1 MLIDTPFI
9 QDSTITRN
17 TVISGSTSFT
27 GSIKIKP
34 SDLTVQPNAVY
45 LTLDT
50 NTGKVGKSTVISITT
65 SGTSGTAGS
74 SGTSATAGT
83 SGLTGYPGSSGT
95 SGAGTA
101 IFTGSTYPITA
112 SRAITASYALNAT
125 GGTTTLYTGS
135 TYPITASWAV
145 SSSYALYALS
155 GGTQLYTGSTYPI
168 TASWAVSSSYA
179 LYALSG
185 GGTQLYTGSTYPITA
200 SWAVS
205 SSYALYALSGGGT
218 QLYTGSKYP
227 ITSSWG
233 ITASYALNSG
243 NGVSVTFTSSFFK
256 DEALS
261 SITCSAYYSYYH
273 LSTENDLN
281 IRVTGS
287 KTPSAFSIR
296 LVNSG
301 STSHTIK
308 LSPYNTIEWAGVA
321 SGFDSTGSI
330 LMAGNQELFFSFI
343 FYDNAAIGRP
353 VSKSIAFITDLK
365 TPGLQNKTTAQNL
378 YILGDGLSGMV
389 SGSINDPN
397 TYIFSADGGGIEPS
411 VSGLGG
417 KAFWGWMPVYVV
429 GYGRKFLPL
438 YE

>member
-9 QDSTITRN
+9 QDPTITRK

-27 GSIKIKP
+27 GSVSIRP
-34 SDLTVQPNAVY
+34 SDLSAQANAVY

-50 NTGKVGKSTVISITT
+50 NTGKLGKSNIIVITT
-65 SGTSGTAGS
+65 SGTAGTAGS

-95 SGAGTA
+95 SGVGSTLY
-101 IFTGSTYPITA
+101 TGSTYPITA
-112 SRAITASYALNAT
+112 SNAITASYALNGNA
-125 GGTTTLYTGS
+125 GGTQLYTAS

-155 GGTQLYTGSTYPI
+155 GGTQLFTGSTYPI
-168 TASWAVSSSYA
+168 TASWA
-179 LYALSG
+179 LYAISG
-185 GGTQLYTGSTYPITA
+185 GTKLFTGST
-200 SWAVS
+200 
-205 SSYALYALSGGGT
+205 
-218 QLYTGSKYP
+218 YP

-243 NGVSVTFTSSFFK
+243 TSTAVLFTSSFFK
-256 DEALS
+256 GEILS
-261 SITCSAYYSYYH
+261 KITCSAYYSYYH
-273 LSTENDLN
+273 LSTQNDLN
-281 IRVTGS
+281 VRLTGS

-301 STSHTIK
+301 SVSHRVR

-321 SGFDSTGSI
+321 SGFDNTGSI

-343 FYDNAAIGRP
+343 FYDNAGIGRP

-378 YILGDGLSGMV
+378 YILGEGLSGMV

-397 TYIFSADGGGIEPS
+397 TYIFTADGGGTEPS
-411 VSGLGG
+411 AAGLTS
-417 KAFWGWMPVYVV
+417 KNFWGWMPVYVE

>member
-9 QDSTITRN
+9 QDPTITRK

-27 GSIKIKP
+27 GSVSIRP
-34 SDLTVQPNAVY
+34 SDLSAQANAVY

-50 NTGKVGKSTVISITT
+50 NTGKLGKSNIIVITT
-65 SGTSGTAGS
+65 SGTAGTAGS

-95 SGAGTA
+95 SGVGSTLY
-101 IFTGSTYPITA
+101 TGSSYPITA
-112 SRAITASYALNAT
+112 SWAVTASYALNGNAA
-125 GGTTTLYTGS
+125 GSQLYTGS

-155 GGTQLYTGSTYPI
+155 GGTQLFTGSTYPI
-168 TASWAVSSSYA
+168 TASWA
-179 LYALSG
+179 LYAISG
-185 GGTQLYTGSTYPITA
+185 GTKLFTGST
-200 SWAVS
+200 
-205 SSYALYALSGGGT
+205 
-218 QLYTGSKYP
+218 YP

-243 NGVSVTFTSSFFK
+243 TSTAVLFTSSFFK
-256 DEALS
+256 GEVLS
-261 SITCSAYYSYYH
+261 KITCSAYYSYYH
-273 LSTENDLN
+273 LSTQNDLN
-281 IRVTGS
+281 IRLTGS
-287 KTPSAFSIR
+287 KIPSAFSIR

-301 STSHTIK
+301 SVSHRVR

-321 SGFDSTGSI
+321 SGFDNTGSI

-343 FYDNAAIGRP
+343 FYDNAGIGRP

-378 YILGDGLSGMV
+378 YILGEGLSGMV

-397 TYIFSADGGGIEPS
+397 TYIFTADGGGTEPS
-411 VSGLGG
+411 AAGLTS
-417 KAFWGWMPVYVV
+417 KPFWGWMPVYVE

>member
-9 QDSTITRN
+9 KDPT
-17 TVISGSTSFT
+17 ISGSTVIT
-27 GSIKIKP
+27 GSIKIQP
-34 SDLTVQPNAVY
+34 SDLSVQPNAVY
-45 LTLDT
+45 LTVDN

-95 SGAGTA
+95 SGAGSVL
-101 IFTGSTYPITA
+101 FTGSTYPITA

-135 TYPITASWAV
+135 TYPITASVAITA
-145 SSSYALYALS
+145 SYAL
-155 GGTQLYTGSTYPI
+155 GGVGTQLYTGSTYPI

-185 GGTQLYTGSTYPITA
+185 GTQLYTASTYPITA

-205 SSYALYALSGGGT
+205 SSYALYALSGGT
-218 QLYTGSKYP
+218 QLYTGSVYP

-243 NGVSVTFTSSFFK
+243 NSVAVIFTSSFFK
-256 DEALS
+256 DESLS
-261 SITCSAYYSYYH
+261 RITCSAYYSYYH
-273 LSTENDLN
+273 LSTQNDLS
-281 IRVTGS
+281 IKITGS
-287 KTPSAFSIR
+287 NIPSAFSVR

-301 STSHTIK
+301 SASNRIRIF
-308 LSPYNTIEWAGVA
+308 PYNTIEWAGVA
-321 SGFDSTGSI
+321 SGFDNTGSI

-343 FYDNAAIGRP
+343 FYNDTSIGRP
-353 VSKSIAFITDLK
+353 VSRSIAFITDLK

-378 YILGDGLSGMV
+378 YIVGEGLSGMV

-417 KAFWGWMPVYVV
+417 KAFWGWMPVYVA

>member
-1 MLIDTPFI
+1 MLIDSPLVK
-9 QDSTITRN
+9 DG
-17 TVISGSTSFT
+17 VMSGSSVFT
-27 GSIKIKP
+27 GSVNIRP
-34 SDLTVQPNAVY
+34 SDLTIQSNAVY
-45 LTLDT
+45 LTLDI
-50 NTGKVGKSTVISITT
+50 NTGKIGKSTVILTTT
-65 SGTSGTAGS
+65 SGTSGVSGTAGTA
-74 SGTSATAGT
+74 GTSATAGT

-95 SGAGTA
+95 SGAGTTLH
-101 IFTGSTYPITA
+101 TGSTYPITA
-112 SRAITASYALNAT
+112 SRAITASYALNAN
-125 GGTTTLYTGS
+125 
-135 TYPITASWAV
+135 
-145 SSSYALYALS
+145 
-155 GGTQLYTGSTYPI
+155 
-168 TASWAVSSSYA
+168 
-179 LYALSG
+179 SG

-205 SSYALYALSGGGT
+205 ASYALYALSGGT
-218 QLYTGSKYP
+218 KLYTGSIYP

-243 NGVSVTFTSSFFK
+243 TSVAVLFTSSFFK
-256 DEALS
+256 GELLS
-261 SITCSAYYSYYH
+261 KITCSAYYSYYH
-273 LSTENDLN
+273 LSTENNLN
-281 IRVTGS
+281 IRLTGS
-287 KTPSAFSIR
+287 KIPSAFSIR

-301 STSHTIK
+301 SISHRVR

-321 SGFDSTGSI
+321 SGFDNTGSI

-343 FYDNAAIGRP
+343 FYNNAGIGRP

-397 TYIFSADGGGIEPS
+397 TYIFTVDGGGTEPS
-411 VSGLGG
+411 VAGLNSKG
-417 KAFWGWMPVYVV
+417 FWGWMPVYVA

>member
-9 QDSTITRN
+9 NDPT
-17 TVISGSTSFT
+17 ISGSTVFT
-27 GSIKIKP
+27 GSIKIQP
-34 SDLTVQPNAVY
+34 SDLSVQPNAVY
-45 LTLDT
+45 LTVDN

-95 SGAGTA
+95 SGVGASLY
-101 IFTGSTYPITA
+101 TGSTYPVTA
-112 SRAITASYALNAT
+112 SWALTASYALNAN
-125 GGTTTLYTGS
+125 
-135 TYPITASWAV
+135 A
-145 SSSYALYALS
+145 

-185 GGTQLYTGSTYPITA
+185 GTQLFTGST
-200 SWAVS
+200 
-205 SSYALYALSGGGT
+205 
-218 QLYTGSKYP
+218 YP

-243 NGVSVTFTSSFFK
+243 TSTAVLFTSSFFK
-256 DEALS
+256 GEVLS
-261 SITCSAYYSYYH
+261 KITCSAYYSYYH

-281 IRVTGS
+281 IRLTGS

-301 STSHTIK
+301 SISHTVR

-365 TPGLQNKTTAQNL
+365 TPGLQDKTTAQNL
-378 YILGDGLSGMV
+378 YILGEGLSGMV

-397 TYIFSADGGGIEPS
+397 TYIFTADGGGTEPS
-411 VSGLGG
+411 VAGLTS
-417 KAFWGWMPVYVV
+417 KSFWGWMPVYVE

>member
-9 QDSTITRN
+9 QDPTITRKI
-17 TVISGSTSFT
+17 VMSGSTQFT
-27 GSIKIKP
+27 GSINIRP
-34 SDLTVQPNAVY
+34 SDLSAQTNAVY

-50 NTGKVGKSTVISITT
+50 NTGKLGKSNIIVITT

-74 SGTSATAGT
+74 SGTSATSGT

-95 SGAGTA
+95 SGVGSTLH
-101 IFTGSTYPITA
+101 TGSKYPIT
-112 SRAITASYALNAT
+112 SSWSVTASYALNANA
-125 GGTTTLYTGS
+125 GGTQLYTAS

-155 GGTQLYTGSTYPI
+155 GGTKLFTGSTYPI
-168 TASWAVSSSYA
+168 TASWAVN
-179 LYALSG
+179 
-185 GGTQLYTGSTYPITA
+185 GGTKLYTGST
-200 SWAVS
+200 
-205 SSYALYALSGGGT
+205 
-218 QLYTGSKYP
+218 YP

-243 NGVSVTFTSSFFK
+243 TAVAVLFTSSFFK
-256 DEALS
+256 NEVLS
-261 SITCSAYYSYYH
+261 RITCSAYYSYYH
-273 LSTENDLN
+273 LSTQNDLN
-281 IRVTGS
+281 IRLTGS
-287 KTPSAFSIR
+287 KIPSAFSIR

-301 STSHTIK
+301 SASHRIR

-321 SGFDSTGSI
+321 SGFDNTGSI

-397 TYIFSADGGGIEPS
+397 TYIFTADGGGTEPS
-411 VSGLGG
+411 AAGLNS
-417 KAFWGWMPVYVV
+417 KNFWGWMPVYVE

>member
-9 QDSTITRN
+9 QDPTITRKI
-17 TVISGSTSFT
+17 VISGSTSFT
-27 GSIKIKP
+27 GSISILP
-34 SDLTVQPNAVY
+34 SDLSAQTNAVY

-50 NTGKVGKSTVISITT
+50 NTGKLGKSNFIVITT
-65 SGTSGTAGS
+65 SGTAGTAGS

-95 SGAGTA
+95 SGAGT
-101 IFTGSTYPITA
+101 IIHTGSTYPIT
-112 SRAITASYALNAT
+112 SSWSIT
-125 GGTTTLYTGS
+125 
-135 TYPITASWAV
+135 
-145 SSSYALYALS
+145 SSYTLN

-168 TASWAVSSSYA
+168 TASWAASASYA

-185 GGTQLYTGSTYPITA
+185 GTKLYTGSTYPIT
-200 SWAVS
+200 
-205 SSYALYALSGGGT
+205 
-218 QLYTGSKYP
+218 
-227 ITSSWG
+227 SSWG
-233 ITASYALNSG
+233 VTASYALNSG
-243 NGVSVTFTSSFFK
+243 NSVAVLFTSSFFK
-256 DEALS
+256 GELLS
-261 SITCSAYYSYYH
+261 KITCSAYYSYYH
-273 LSTENDLN
+273 LSTENNLN
-281 IRVTGS
+281 IKLTGS
-287 KTPSAFSIR
+287 NTPSAFSIR

-301 STSHTIK
+301 SVSNRVR

-321 SGFDSTGSI
+321 SGFDNTGSI

-343 FYDNAAIGRP
+343 FYNNAGIGRP

-378 YILGDGLSGMV
+378 YILGDGLSGMI

-397 TYIFSADGGGIEPS
+397 TYIFTVDGGGTEPS
-411 VSGLGG
+411 VAGLNS
-417 KAFWGWMPVYVV
+417 KPFWGWMPVYVE

>member
-9 QDSTITRN
+9 QDPTITRKI
-17 TVISGSTSFT
+17 VMSGSTQFT
-27 GSIKIKP
+27 GSINIRP
-34 SDLTVQPNAVY
+34 SDLSAQTNAVY

-50 NTGKVGKSTVISITT
+50 NTGKLGKSNIIVITT

-74 SGTSATAGT
+74 SGTSATSGT

-95 SGAGTA
+95 SGVGSTLH
-101 IFTGSTYPITA
+101 TGSKYPIT
-112 SRAITASYALNAT
+112 SSWSVTASYALNANA
-125 GGTTTLYTGS
+125 GGTQLYTAS

-155 GGTQLYTGSTYPI
+155 GGTKLFTGSTYPI
-168 TASWAVSSSYA
+168 TASWAVN
-179 LYALSG
+179 
-185 GGTQLYTGSTYPITA
+185 GGTKLYTGST
-200 SWAVS
+200 
-205 SSYALYALSGGGT
+205 
-218 QLYTGSKYP
+218 YP

-243 NGVSVTFTSSFFK
+243 TAVAVLFTSSFFK
-256 DEALS
+256 NEVLS
-261 SITCSAYYSYYH
+261 RITCSAYYSYYH
-273 LSTENDLN
+273 LSTQNDLN
-281 IRVTGS
+281 IRLTGS
-287 KTPSAFSIR
+287 KIPSAFSIR

-301 STSHTIK
+301 SASHRIR

-321 SGFDSTGSI
+321 SGFDNTGSI

>member
-9 QDSTITRN
+9 KDPT
-17 TVISGSTSFT
+17 ISGSTVFT
-27 GSIKIKP
+27 GSIKIQP
-34 SDLTVQPNAVY
+34 SDLSVQPNAVY
-45 LTLDT
+45 LTVDN
-50 NTGKVGKSTVISITT
+50 NTGRVGKSTVISITT

-95 SGAGTA
+95 SGAGSVL
-101 IFTGSTYPITA
+101 FTGSTYPITA
-112 SRAITASYALNAT
+112 SWALTASYALNANA
-125 GGTTTLYTGS
+125 GGTQLYTGSTYPITASWALNGGTQLYTAS

-155 GGTQLYTGSTYPI
+155 GGTQLFTGST
-168 TASWAVSSSYA
+168 
-179 LYALSG
+179 
-185 GGTQLYTGSTYPITA
+185 
-200 SWAVS
+200 
-205 SSYALYALSGGGT
+205 
-218 QLYTGSKYP
+218 YP

-243 NGVSVTFTSSFFK
+243 TSTAVLFTSSFFK
-256 DEALS
+256 GEVLS
-261 SITCSAYYSYYH
+261 KITCSAYYSYYH

-281 IRVTGS
+281 IRLTGS

-301 STSHTIK
+301 SISHTVR

-365 TPGLQNKTTAQNL
+365 TPGLQDKTTAQNL
-378 YILGDGLSGMV
+378 YILGEGLSGMV

-397 TYIFSADGGGIEPS
+397 TYIFTADGGGTEPS
-411 VSGLGG
+411 VAGLTS
-417 KAFWGWMPVYVV
+417 KSFWGWMPVYVE

>member
-9 QDSTITRN
+9 QDPTITRK

-27 GSIKIKP
+27 GSVSIRP
-34 SDLTVQPNAVY
+34 SDLSAQANAVY

-50 NTGKVGKSTVISITT
+50 NTGKLGKSNIIVITT
-65 SGTSGTAGS
+65 SGTAGTAGS

-95 SGAGTA
+95 SGVGSTLY
-101 IFTGSTYPITA
+101 TGSSYPITA
-112 SRAITASYALNAT
+112 SWAVTASYALNGNAA
-125 GGTTTLYTGS
+125 GSQLYTGS

-155 GGTQLYTGSTYPI
+155 GGTQLFTGSTYPI
-168 TASWAVSSSYA
+168 TASWA
-179 LYALSG
+179 LYAISG
-185 GGTQLYTGSTYPITA
+185 GTKLFTGST
-200 SWAVS
+200 
-205 SSYALYALSGGGT
+205 
-218 QLYTGSKYP
+218 YP

-243 NGVSVTFTSSFFK
+243 TSTAVLFTSSFFK
-256 DEALS
+256 GESLS
-261 SITCSAYYSYYH
+261 KITCSAYYSYYH
-273 LSTENDLN
+273 LSTQNDLN
-281 IRVTGS
+281 VRLTGS

-301 STSHTIK
+301 SVSHRVR

-321 SGFDSTGSI
+321 SGFDNTGSI

-343 FYDNAAIGRP
+343 FYDNAGIGRP

-378 YILGDGLSGMV
+378 YILGEGLSGMV

-397 TYIFSADGGGIEPS
+397 TYIFTADGGGTEPS
-411 VSGLGG
+411 AAGLTS
-417 KAFWGWMPVYVV
+417 KPFWGWMPVYVE

>member
-1 MLIDTPFI
+1 MLIDSPLVK
-9 QDSTITRN
+9 DG
-17 TVISGSTSFT
+17 VMSGSSVFT
-27 GSIKIKP
+27 GSVNIRP
-34 SDLTVQPNAVY
+34 SDLTIQSNAVY
-45 LTLDT
+45 LTLDI
-50 NTGKVGKSTVISITT
+50 NTGKIGKSTVILTTT
-65 SGTSGTAGS
+65 SGTSGVSGTAGTA
-74 SGTSATAGT
+74 GTSATAGT

-95 SGAGTA
+95 SGAGTTLH
-101 IFTGSTYPITA
+101 TGSTYPITA
-112 SRAITASYALNAT
+112 SRAITASYALNAN
-125 GGTTTLYTGS
+125 
-135 TYPITASWAV
+135 
-145 SSSYALYALS
+145 
-155 GGTQLYTGSTYPI
+155 
-168 TASWAVSSSYA
+168 
-179 LYALSG
+179 SG

-205 SSYALYALSGGGT
+205 ASYALYALSGGT
-218 QLYTGSKYP
+218 KLFTGSTYP

-243 NGVSVTFTSSFFK
+243 TSTAVLFTSSFFK
-256 DEALS
+256 GELLS
-261 SITCSAYYSYYH
+261 KITCSAYYSYYH
-273 LSTENDLN
+273 LSTQNNLN
-281 IRVTGS
+281 IRLTGS
-287 KTPSAFSIR
+287 KIPSAFSIR

-301 STSHTIK
+301 SVSNRVR

-321 SGFDSTGSI
+321 SGFDNTGSI

-343 FYDNAAIGRP
+343 FYNNAGIGRP

-397 TYIFSADGGGIEPS
+397 TYIYTVDGGGTEPS
-411 VSGLGG
+411 AAGLNS
-417 KAFWGWMPVYVV
+417 KPFWGWMPVYVE

>member
-9 QDSTITRN
+9 QDPTITRKI
-17 TVISGSTSFT
+17 VISGSTSFT
-27 GSIKIKP
+27 GSISIRP
-34 SDLTVQPNAVY
+34 SDLSAQANAVY

-50 NTGKVGKSTVISITT
+50 NTGKLGKSNIIVITT
-65 SGTSGTAGS
+65 SGTAGTAGS

-95 SGAGTA
+95 SGVTLIHTGSTYPITASWAITSSYTLNGGTQLYTGSTYPITA
-101 IFTGSTYPITA
+101 SWAVNGGTKLYTGSTYPITA
-112 SRAITASYALNAT
+112 SRAITASYALNGNAA
-125 GGTTTLYTGS
+125 GS
-135 TYPITASWAV
+135 
-145 SSSYALYALS
+145 
-155 GGTQLYTGSTYPI
+155 QLYTGST
-168 TASWAVSSSYA
+168 
-179 LYALSG
+179 
-185 GGTQLYTGSTYPITA
+185 
-200 SWAVS
+200 
-205 SSYALYALSGGGT
+205 
-218 QLYTGSKYP
+218 YP

-243 NGVSVTFTSSFFK
+243 ASTAVLFTSSFFK
-256 DEALS
+256 GEILS
-261 SITCSAYYSYYH
+261 KITCSAYYSYYH
-273 LSTENDLN
+273 LSTENNLN
-281 IRVTGS
+281 IRLTGS
-287 KTPSAFSIR
+287 NTPSAFSIR

-301 STSHTIK
+301 SVSHRVQ

-321 SGFDSTGSI
+321 SGFDNTGSI

-343 FYDNAAIGRP
+343 FYNNAGIGRP

-378 YILGDGLSGMV
+378 YILGGGLSGMV

-397 TYIFSADGGGIEPS
+397 TYIFTADGGGTEPS
-411 VSGLGG
+411 AAGLTS
-417 KAFWGWMPVYVV
+417 KPFWGWMPVYVE

>member
-1 MLIDTPFI
+1 MLIDSPLVK
-9 QDSTITRN
+9 DG
-17 TVISGSTSFT
+17 VMSGSSVFT
-27 GSIKIKP
+27 GSVNIRP
-34 SDLTVQPNAVY
+34 SDLTIQSNAVY
-45 LTLDT
+45 LTLDI
-50 NTGKVGKSTVISITT
+50 NTGKIGKSTVISTTT
-65 SGTSGTAGS
+65 SGTSGVSGTAGTA
-74 SGTSATAGT
+74 GTSATAGT

-95 SGAGTA
+95 SGAGTTLH
-101 IFTGSTYPITA
+101 TGSTYPITA
-112 SRAITASYALNAT
+112 SRAITASYALNAN
-125 GGTTTLYTGS
+125 
-135 TYPITASWAV
+135 
-145 SSSYALYALS
+145 
-155 GGTQLYTGSTYPI
+155 
-168 TASWAVSSSYA
+168 
-179 LYALSG
+179 SG

-205 SSYALYALSGGGT
+205 ASYALYALSGGT
-218 QLYTGSKYP
+218 KLYTGSIYP

-243 NGVSVTFTSSFFK
+243 NSVAVLFTSSFFK
-256 DEALS
+256 GELLS
-261 SITCSAYYSYYH
+261 KITCSAYYSYYH
-273 LSTENDLN
+273 LSTQNNLN
-281 IRVTGS
+281 IKLTGS
-287 KTPSAFSIR
+287 NTPSAFSIR

-301 STSHTIK
+301 SVSNRVR

-321 SGFDSTGSI
+321 SGFDNTGSI

-343 FYDNAAIGRP
+343 FYNNAGIGRP

-397 TYIFSADGGGIEPS
+397 TYIFTVDGGGTEPS
-411 VSGLGG
+411 VAGLNSKG
-417 KAFWGWMPVYVV
+417 FWGWMPVYVA

>member
-9 QDSTITRN
+9 QDPTITRKI
-17 TVISGSTSFT
+17 VISGSTSFT
-27 GSIKIKP
+27 GSISILP
-34 SDLTVQPNAVY
+34 SDLSDQTNAVY

-50 NTGKVGKSTVISITT
+50 NTGKLGKSNFIVITT
-65 SGTSGTAGS
+65 SGTAGTAGS

-95 SGAGTA
+95 SGAGT
-101 IFTGSTYPITA
+101 IIHTGSTYPIT
-112 SRAITASYALNAT
+112 SSWSIT
-125 GGTTTLYTGS
+125 
-135 TYPITASWAV
+135 
-145 SSSYALYALS
+145 SSYTLN

-168 TASWAVSSSYA
+168 TASWAASASYA

-185 GGTQLYTGSTYPITA
+185 GTKLYTGSTYPIT
-200 SWAVS
+200 
-205 SSYALYALSGGGT
+205 
-218 QLYTGSKYP
+218 
-227 ITSSWG
+227 SSWG
-233 ITASYALNSG
+233 VTASYALNSG
-243 NGVSVTFTSSFFK
+243 NSVAVLFTSSFFK
-256 DEALS
+256 GELLS
-261 SITCSAYYSYYH
+261 KITCSAYYSYYH
-273 LSTENDLN
+273 LSTENNLN
-281 IRVTGS
+281 IRLTGS
-287 KTPSAFSIR
+287 KIPSAFSIR

-301 STSHTIK
+301 SVSNRVR

-321 SGFDSTGSI
+321 SGFDNTGSI
-330 LMAGNQELFFSFI
+330 LMAANQELFFSFI
-343 FYDNAAIGRP
+343 FYNNAGIGRP

-397 TYIFSADGGGIEPS
+397 TYIYTVDGGGTEPS
-411 VSGLGG
+411 AAGLNS
-417 KAFWGWMPVYVV
+417 KPFWGWMPVYVE

>member
-9 QDSTITRN
+9 QDPTITRK

-27 GSIKIKP
+27 GSVSIRP
-34 SDLTVQPNAVY
+34 SDLSAQANAVY

-50 NTGKVGKSTVISITT
+50 TTGKLGKSNIIVITT
-65 SGTSGTAGS
+65 SGTAGTAGS

-95 SGAGTA
+95 SGAGSVL
-101 IFTGSTYPITA
+101 F
-112 SRAITASYALNAT
+112 
-125 GGTTTLYTGS
+125 TGS

-145 SSSYALYALS
+145 TASYALNGNAAGSQLYTGSTYPITSSWALNALYAIS
-155 GGTQLYTGSTYPI
+155 GGTKLFTGSTYPI
-168 TASWAVSSSYA
+168 TASWAVN
-179 LYALSG
+179 SG
-185 GGTQLYTGSTYPITA
+185 TKLYTGST
-200 SWAVS
+200 
-205 SSYALYALSGGGT
+205 
-218 QLYTGSKYP
+218 YP

-243 NGVSVTFTSSFFK
+243 TSTAVLFTSSFFK
-256 DEALS
+256 GEVLS
-261 SITCSAYYSYYH
+261 EITCSAYYSYYH

-281 IRVTGS
+281 IRLTGS

-301 STSHTIK
+301 SISHTVR
-308 LSPYNTIEWAGVA
+308 LSPYNAIEWAGVA

-343 FYDNAAIGRP
+343 FYDNAGIGRP

-378 YILGDGLSGMV
+378 YILGEGLSGMV

-397 TYIFSADGGGIEPS
+397 TYIFTADGGGTEPS
-411 VSGLGG
+411 AAGLTS
-417 KAFWGWMPVYVV
+417 KPFWGWMPVYVE

>member
-9 QDSTITRN
+9 QDPTITRK

-27 GSIKIKP
+27 GSVSIRP
-34 SDLTVQPNAVY
+34 SDLSAQANAVY

-50 NTGKVGKSTVISITT
+50 NTGKLGKSNIIVITT
-65 SGTSGTAGS
+65 SGTAGTAGS

-95 SGAGTA
+95 SGVGSTLY
-101 IFTGSTYPITA
+101 TGSSYPITA
-112 SRAITASYALNAT
+112 SWAVTASYALNGNAA
-125 GGTTTLYTGS
+125 GSQLYTGS

-155 GGTQLYTGSTYPI
+155 GGTQLFTGSTYPI
-168 TASWAVSSSYA
+168 TASWA
-179 LYALSG
+179 LYAISG
-185 GGTQLYTGSTYPITA
+185 GTKLFTGST
-200 SWAVS
+200 
-205 SSYALYALSGGGT
+205 
-218 QLYTGSKYP
+218 YP

-243 NGVSVTFTSSFFK
+243 TSTAVLFTSSFFK
-256 DEALS
+256 GESLS
-261 SITCSAYYSYYH
+261 KITCSAYYSYYH

-281 IRVTGS
+281 IRLTGS

-301 STSHTIK
+301 SISHTVR

-343 FYDNAAIGRP
+343 FYDNAGIGRP

-378 YILGDGLSGMV
+378 YILGEGLSGMV

-397 TYIFSADGGGIEPS
+397 TYIFTADGGGTEPS
-411 VSGLGG
+411 AAGLTS
-417 KAFWGWMPVYVV
+417 KPFWGWMPVYVE